1 MGKVLVVRGFGGGV
15 GRALLLVRM
24 ASEEELMCFYVVI
37 RGFCMAIRAKS
48 LVRMEINK

>member
-1 MGKVLVVRGFGGGV
+1 MDKMLVVRWFGDEWGG
-15 GRALLLVRM
+15 ALLLVRM
-24 ASEEELMCFYVVI
+24 ASEEELMCFHVVI